1 MCLDKIVEKWIRV
14 FIAMRDYW
22 IKIEKRDMD
31 KEWWDEVQYIFKNL
45 DQIQSKAADSFIEF
59 IELEIED

>member
-1 MCLDKIVEKWIRV
+1 
-14 FIAMRDYW
+14 MRDYW